1 MSSKTTLVARKST
14 PYDGVLYRPGDQF
27 NALDRHAKLLIA
39 FGAATEVKQEP
50 ELASTKEPELDE
62 LFDIGSQP
70 QPTRRQRRQQYS
82 TRELRARE
90 V

>member
-1 MSSKTTLVARKST
+1 MSSKTTLVARKVI
-14 PYDGVLYRPGDQF
+14 PYDGVVYRNGDQF
-27 NALDRHAKLLIA
+27 NALPQHAKLLIA
-39 FGAATEVKQEP
+39 LGSAIE
-50 ELASTKEPELDE
+50 STQEPELDE